1 MQGCRLAQAGAWL
14 LLGLSGS
21 ALATTDATQA
31 CLAKLRPAAIK
42 AKVQPAWFDRLTQG
56 LALQPPLVQR
66 LNQQPEFTTDIWDY
80 LAVLVDEQRMQDGRQ
95 RLTSHATTL
104 ADVHKRFGV
113 DPATVVA
120 VWGIESDY
128 GRRVGSRPVVQSLLT
143 LSCMGRRQAYF
154 STELFAAMRVLQT
167 QAFDP
172 SLMMGSWA
180 GAFGQTQFMP
190 STYERLGVDGDG
202 DGVVNLV
209 QSVPDAL
216 ASTANFLK
224 DAGWRPGEPW
234 GIEVTV
240 THAGPLRDGRRWR
253 RPLWQWANDG
263 VQPISGLSWAEAAP
277 ELNNQ
282 TQAALLRPAGQDGP
296 AWLVFT
302 NFHALY
308 RYNAAESYA
317 LALGLLSD
325 ALANRPPQQV
335 AWPTDDPGLS
345 RAQRRELQTLLT
357 LKGHDIGAI
366 DGALG
371 ARSRAA
377 IEAEQRRLG
386 MPATGRA
393 GMQLLRALR

>member
-1 MQGCRLAQAGAWL
+1 MQGRRLARVGAWL
-14 LLGLSGS
+14 LLGLSG
-21 ALATTDATQA
+21 AVLANNDATQA
-31 CLAKLRPAAIK
+31 CLTKLRPAAIK

-56 LALQPPLVQR
+56 LVLQPPLVQR
-66 LNQQPEFTTDIWDY
+66 LNRQPEFTTAIWDY
-80 LAVLVDEQRMQDGRQ
+80 LAVLVDAQRMQDGRQ
-95 RLTSHATTL
+95 RLISQAPTL
-104 ADVHKRFGV
+104 AAVHKRFGV

-172 SLMMGSWA
+172 ALMTGSWA

-224 DAGWRPGEPW
+224 DAGWRSGQPW

-240 THAGPLRDGRRWR
+240 GGAGQLRDGRRWR
-253 RPLWQWANDG
+253 RPLSYWARNG
-263 VQPISGLSWAEAAP
+263 VQPVSGLSWAEAAP

-282 TQAALLRPAGQDGP
+282 TQAALLRPAGEDGP
-296 AWLVFT
+296 AWLVFA

-357 LKGHDIGAI
+357 LNGHDIGAI

-371 ARSRAA
+371 PRSRAA
-377 IEAEQRRLG
+377 IKTEQQRLG

>member
-1 MQGCRLAQAGAWL
+1 MQGGRLARVGAWL
-14 LLGLSGS
+14 LLGLSG
-21 ALATTDATQA
+21 AVLANNDATQA
-31 CLAKLRPAAIK
+31 CLTKLRPAAIK
-42 AKVQPAWFDRLTQG
+42 ANVQPAWFDRLTQG
-56 LALQPPLVQR
+56 LVLQPPLVQR
-66 LNQQPEFTTDIWDY
+66 LNRQPEFTTAIWDY
-80 LAVLVDEQRMQDGRQ
+80 LAVLVDAQRMQDGRQ
-95 RLTSHATTL
+95 RLISQAPTL
-104 ADVHKRFGV
+104 AAVHKRFGV

-172 SLMMGSWA
+172 ALMTGSWA

-224 DAGWRPGEPW
+224 DAGWRSGQPW

-240 THAGPLRDGRRWR
+240 GGASQLRDGRRWR
-253 RPLWQWANDG
+253 RPLSYWARNG
-263 VQPISGLSWAEAAP
+263 VQPVSGLSWAEAAP

-282 TQAALLRPAGQDGP
+282 TQAALLRPAGEDGP
-296 AWLVFT
+296 AWLVFA

-357 LKGHDIGAI
+357 LNGHDIGAI

-371 ARSRAA
+371 PRSRAA
-377 IEAEQRRLG
+377 IKTEQQRLG

>member
-1 MQGCRLAQAGAWL
+1 MQGGRLARVGAWL
-14 LLGLSGS
+14 LLGLSG
-21 ALATTDATQA
+21 AVLANNDATQA
-31 CLAKLRPAAIK
+31 CLTKLRPAAIK

-56 LALQPPLVQR
+56 LVLQPPLVQR
-66 LNQQPEFTTDIWDY
+66 LNRQPEFTTAIWDY
-80 LAVLVDEQRMQDGRQ
+80 LAVLVDAQRMQDGRQ
-95 RLTSHATTL
+95 RLISQAPTL
-104 ADVHKRFGV
+104 AAVHKRFGV

-172 SLMMGSWA
+172 ALMTGSWA

-224 DAGWRPGEPW
+224 DAGWRSGQPW

-240 THAGPLRDGRRWR
+240 GGAGQLRDGRRWR
-253 RPLWQWANDG
+253 RPLSYWARNG
-263 VQPISGLSWAEAAP
+263 VQPVSGLSWAEAAP

-282 TQAALLRPAGQDGP
+282 TQAALLRPAGEDGP
-296 AWLVFT
+296 AWLVFA

-357 LKGHDIGAI
+357 LNGHDIGAI

-371 ARSRAA
+371 PRSRAA
-377 IEAEQRRLG
+377 IKAEQQRLG
-386 MPATGRA
+386 MRATGRA

>member
-1 MQGCRLAQAGAWL
+1 MRGGRLARVGAWL
-14 LLGLSGS
+14 LLGLSG
-21 ALATTDATQA
+21 AVLANNDATQA
-31 CLAKLRPAAIK
+31 CLTKLRPAAIK

-56 LALQPPLVQR
+56 LVLQPPLVQR
-66 LNQQPEFTTDIWDY
+66 LNRQPEFTTAIWDY
-80 LAVLVDEQRMQDGRQ
+80 LAVLVDAQRMQDGRQ
-95 RLTSHATTL
+95 RLISQAPTL
-104 ADVHKRFGV
+104 AAVHKRFGV

-172 SLMMGSWA
+172 DLMTGSWA

-224 DAGWRPGEPW
+224 DAGWRSGQPW

-240 THAGPLRDGRRWR
+240 GGASQLRDGRRWR
-253 RPLWQWANDG
+253 RPLSYWARNG
-263 VQPISGLSWAEAAP
+263 VQPVSGLSWAEAAP

-282 TQAALLRPAGQDGP
+282 TQAALLRPAGEDGP
-296 AWLVFT
+296 AWLVFA

-357 LKGHDIGAI
+357 LNGHDIGAI

-371 ARSRAA
+371 PRSRAA
-377 IEAEQRRLG
+377 IKAEQQRLG
-386 MPATGRA
+386 MRATGRA

>member
-1 MQGCRLAQAGAWL
+1 MQGGRLARVGAWL
-14 LLGLSGS
+14 LLGLSG
-21 ALATTDATQA
+21 AVLANNDATQA
-31 CLAKLRPAAIK
+31 CLTKLRPAAIK
-42 AKVQPAWFDRLTQG
+42 ANVQPAWFDRLTQG
-56 LALQPPLVQR
+56 LVLQPPLVQR
-66 LNQQPEFTTDIWDY
+66 LNRQPEFTTAIWDY
-80 LAVLVDEQRMQDGRQ
+80 LAVLVDAQRMQDGRQ
-95 RLTSHATTL
+95 RLISQAPTL
-104 ADVHKRFGV
+104 AAVHKRFGV

-172 SLMMGSWA
+172 ALMTGSWA

-224 DAGWRPGEPW
+224 DAGWRSGQPW

-240 THAGPLRDGRRWR
+240 GGAGQLRDGRRWR
-253 RPLWQWANDG
+253 RPLSYWARNG
-263 VQPISGLSWAEAAP
+263 VQPVSGLSWAEAAP

-282 TQAALLRPAGQDGP
+282 TQAALLRPAGEDGP
-296 AWLVFT
+296 AWLVFA

-357 LKGHDIGAI
+357 LNGHDIGAI

-371 ARSRAA
+371 PRSRAA
-377 IEAEQRRLG
+377 IKAEQQRLG
-386 MPATGRA
+386 MRATGRA